1 MDVSEER
8 REEAV
13 KRLKAKRELRTH
25 VVAYIVVNAMLVGIW
40 ALSGVGHFWP
50 IWVMLGWG
58 VGLVLN
64 VWEVYGNKPITD
76 EEIER
81 ELQRHR

>member
-1 MDVSEER
+1 MEVSEER

-81 ELQRHR
+81 ELQRH